1 MSGAVG
7 TAIVYASVASAVI
20 GAGSSIYAADQ
31 QKKAQGEATRARE
44 AAAKVERDRLA
55 KIESE
60 KRPEEESATV
70 EFGEKDTSGFGSYDD
85 FLVGTKKSS
94 SALGSS
100 TGSGL
105 SGTGLS
111 SLGMK

>member
-7 TAIVYASVASAVI
+7 TAIVASALASAAI
-20 GAGSSIYAADQ
+20 GAASSVYAAGQ
-31 QKKAQGEATRARE
+31 QKKAQEEATRARE
-44 AAAKVERDRLA
+44 AAAKAERDRLA

-60 KRPEEESATV
+60 KRPEEASATV

-85 FLVGTKKSS
+85 FLVGTSKST
-94 SALGSS
+94 SALGSTS
-100 TGSGL
+100 GSGL
-105 SGTGLS
+105 SSSTLS